1 MSQNHIWLRADLIAD
16 NCCEPKYELNWI
28 QFVQFNS
35 DLYNSEE
42 SSGPL
47 LKQDSLSS
55 TANIEDSD
63 APILTIK
70 QQCLCFHNPMI
81 QGEHWSALRN
91 MQRQPSSV
99 FGFLLVQTS
108 VQISAKWTMD
118 SHQPL
123 TTGSITKRA
132 PQKHTSDTPSI
143 KLKIKFPA
151 HPMYREDV
159 QHKCKF

>member
-1 MSQNHIWLRADLIAD
+1 MQKKTSIFVKSRIIIAQ
-16 NCCEPKYELNWI
+16 LN
-28 QFVQFNS
+28 VQFNS

-70 QQCLCFHNPMI
+70 QQCLCYHKS
-81 QGEHWSALRN
+81 HDSRWALVGSEKHAASTIICVLISSCSDICSN
-91 MQRQPSSV
+91 LCKMDNGLPSPSDNR
-99 FGFLLVQTS
+99 
-108 VQISAKWTMD
+108 KY
-118 SHQPL
+118 HY
-123 TTGSITKRA
+123 KRA

-143 KLKIKFPA
+143 KLKIKFPV
-151 HPMYREDV
+151 HPMYHEDV
-159 QHKCKF
+159 QHKCKS